1 MYLTIKDLSER
12 YQIKPSTLYAW
23 AAQEKIPGTKFHGLL
38 RFDSDDIARWE
49 ASFRR
54 NEKKAQPVK
63 PNDHKPADLDVL
75 VASAK
80 QASYTPRHGE
90 TRPLSS
96 LNRKE
101 RDNGAL

>member
-1 MYLTIKDLSER
+1 VYLTIKDLSER

-23 AAQEKIPGTKFHGLL
+23 AAQEKIPGTKIHGLL

-54 NEKKAQPVK
+54 NEKKARPVK
-63 PNDHKPADLDVL
+63 LNATKRDDLDVL
-75 VASAK
+75 IASAK
-80 QASYTPRHGE
+80 RASYTPRHGE

-101 RDNGAL
+101 GDNGAL